1 MIDSSLRFR
10 FAGRGFDDSFRG
22 SQYFSPIRII
32 TGKGKVIFKTG
43 KEASDDGKLSG
54 KCRITDTKKDSN
66 GEGGGSGTAA
76 DPELFPLFSALLS
89 FYLFKTGFYCFV
101 QPFRNGYFIK
111 FNLHKDNPPLSRP
124 EALCG
129 PG

>member
-66 GEGGGSGTAA
+66 GEGGGSGTTGGGSDSGTTGAGGSGSTGENTG
-76 DPELFPLFSALLS
+76 DPGTSGGN
-89 FYLFKTGFYCFV
+89 TGETGGDSGSV
-101 QPFRNGYFIK
+101 SI
-111 FNLHKDNPPLSRP
+111 
-124 EALCG
+124 
-129 PG
+129 